1 MQSYKTIDVKN
12 LLVVSFFCVAI
23 VYYIFLT
30 PDEILKI
37 VKDEYIFLGVGGFL
51 LLSYLYLKRKLKDLT
66 VISYIPDIN
75 KVNLKITIV
84 FFVLFQGVDYYYE
97 DGFKGMISQWFIYWV
112 FGIIAWLLTNSIN
125 LYKNFQFYKYESMS
139 EHRL

>member
-75 KVNLKITIV
+75 KVNLKMTIV